1 MSQLIKDYFRLLK
14 GKYMSRDQSRQIGK
28 NEEMFQL
35 SHNQCCIP
43 CLRVNG
49 VRNRLFSILE
59 GKNGPEFLGVRV
71 GLISN
76 VAKKTLSL
84 STSPILDSLTLFTEL
99 FSERNISGFSDFFP

>member
-14 GKYMSRDQSRQIGK
+14 GKYMSGDQSRQIGK
-28 NEEMFQL
+28 NSFRTI
-35 SHNQCCIP
+35 SAVFRAFIN
-43 CLRVNG
+43 NG
-49 VRNRLFSILE
+49 VRNILFSILE

-71 GLISN
+71 SLISN
-76 VAKKTLSL
+76 VTKKALSL